1 MKKPYKKMANPSEKN
16 KAPKPRNVSRTRK
29 VKAGKSM
36 Y

>member
-1 MKKPYKKMANPSEKN
+1 MKKPYKMKKPSEKN
-16 KAPKPRNVSRTRK
+16 KAPKPRNTSRARK